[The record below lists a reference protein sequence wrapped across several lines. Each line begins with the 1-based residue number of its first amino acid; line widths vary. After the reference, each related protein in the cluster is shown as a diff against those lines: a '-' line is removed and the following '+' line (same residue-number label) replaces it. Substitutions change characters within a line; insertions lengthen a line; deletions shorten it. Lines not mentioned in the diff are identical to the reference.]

1 MGSLKHV
8 VHEKTWKKETA
19 VLSKMETRKNKTEAF
34 ADDDYLTYA
43 DQIF

>member
-1 MGSLKHV
+1 MSFMKK
-8 VHEKTWKKETA
+8 HEKKKRP
-19 VLSKMETRKNKTEAF
+19 SYGKMETRKNKTEAF

>member
-1 MGSLKHV
+1 MKHV
-8 VHEKTWKKETA
+8 VHEKHGKKEKA
-19 VLSKMETRKNKTEAF
+19 VLSKVKTRKKKTEAF